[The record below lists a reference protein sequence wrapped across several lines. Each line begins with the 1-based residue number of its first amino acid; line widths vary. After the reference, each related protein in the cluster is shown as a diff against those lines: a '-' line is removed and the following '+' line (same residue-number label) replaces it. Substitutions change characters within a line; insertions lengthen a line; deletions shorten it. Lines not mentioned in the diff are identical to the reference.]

1 MEIIC
6 FSGQKLQGKDL
17 AADYLAA
24 VLGWERSA
32 FAAAVKEIYCET
44 FGVDLEFVEKWK
56 SREEIPP
63 GFEMTVRESLQFI
76 GDGFR
81 RIQGS
86 IWVNLAFRN
95 IYRQTIFSDGRY
107 INELKR
113 VHTEGG
119 INVLLYRPG
128 HINDDPNGSEA
139 QIKPLVEW
147 FVEHGWEGVF
157 DESHFTGNV
166 PEPVKLVDI
175 FLRNDGTPEELYV
188 KLDNIVIPY
197 MMQKSGL
204 MEGK

>member
-1 MEIIC
+1 MEILC

-17 AADYLAA
+17 AADHLAV

-32 FAAAVKEIYCET
+32 FATAVKEIYYET
-44 FGVDLEFVEKWK
+44 FGVNLEFVEKWK
-56 SREEIPP
+56 SRKEIPP

-81 RIQGS
+81 RIQGG

-95 IYRQTIFSDGRY
+95 IYRSTIFSDGRY
-107 INELKR
+107 INELKKVR
-113 VHTEGG
+113 EEGG

-128 HINDDPNGSEA
+128 YINDDPNGSEA

-147 FVEHGWEGVF
+147 FVEQGYEGVVDKF
-157 DESHFTGNV
+157 HFVNI
-166 PEPVKLVDI
+166 PEQVELVDI
-175 FLRNDGTPEELYV
+175 FLRNDGTPEDLYS

-197 MMQKSGL
+197 MMEKYGL
-204 MEGK
+204 SRPQN